1 LFVYIDAISVNSIFI
16 YMICQALHQ
25 PSYKFVHF
33 LYIFVITIII
43 NQLFCTYRN

>member
-1 LFVYIDAISVNSIFI
+1 MYFNVTNGNNSPFI
-16 YMICQALHQ
+16 YMICQALNQ

-43 NQLFCTYRN
+43 NQLFCTYLN